1 MDLFSKY
8 KTDADKERDGV
19 WVPLDGESR
28 IRIARTNN
36 PLYREAMV
44 RKMNRYKMAAKS
56 KVIPEDA
63 WLDIV
68 NELVAETILVDWEG
82 ITEKGQP
89 LPYSVENAK
98 RVLTEL
104 KDFREM
110 VLSIADNMENFKEEL
125 DEGTEKNSVRP

>member
-1 MDLFSKY
+1 MDLFSKF
-8 KTDADKERDGV
+8 KTDAEKERDGV
-19 WVPLDGESR
+19 WVPLDGEGR
-28 IRIARTNN
+28 IRVARTNN
-36 PLYREAMV
+36 PLYRESLV
-44 RKMNRYKMAAKS
+44 RKVSRYKTATKS
-56 KVIPEDA
+56 KVIPEDD

-68 NELVAETILVDWEG
+68 NELVAETILVGWEG

-110 VLSIADNMENFKEEL
+110 VLSIADNMDNFKEEL

>member
-1 MDLFSKY
+1 MDLFAKY
-8 KTDADKERDGV
+8 KTDESKEREGV
-19 WVPLDGESR
+19 WVPLDGEGR

-44 RKMNRYKMAAKS
+44 RKVNRYKMAAKS
-56 KVIPEDA
+56 KVIPEDD
-63 WLDIV
+63 WITIV
-68 NELVAETILVDWEG
+68 NELIAETILVDWEG

-98 RVLTEL
+98 RVLAEL

-110 VLSIADNMENFKEEL
+110 VLSIADNMDNFKEEL

>member
-1 MDLFSKY
+1 MDLFAKY
-8 KTDADKERDGV
+8 KTDESKEREGV
-19 WVPLDGESR
+19 WVPLDGEGR

-44 RKMNRYKMAAKS
+44 RKVNRYKMAAKS
-56 KVIPEDA
+56 KVIPDDD
-63 WLDIV
+63 WITIV
-68 NELVAETILVDWEG
+68 NELIAETILVDWEG

-89 LPYSVENAK
+89 LPYSVENAL

-110 VLSIADNMENFKEEL
+110 VLSIADNMDNFKEEL

>member
-1 MDLFSKY
+1 MDLFAKY
-8 KTDADKERDGV
+8 KTDESKEREGV
-19 WVPLDGESR
+19 WVPLDGEGR

-36 PLYREAMV
+36 PLYREVMV
-44 RKMNRYKMAAKS
+44 RKVNRYKMAAKS
-56 KVIPEDA
+56 KVIPEDD
-63 WLDIV
+63 WITIV
-68 NELVAETILVDWEG
+68 NELIAETILVDWEG

-98 RVLTEL
+98 RVLAEL

-110 VLSIADNMENFKEEL
+110 VLSIADNMDNFKEEL

>member
-1 MDLFSKY
+1 MDLFSKF
-8 KTDADKERDGV
+8 KTNEDKERDGV
-19 WVPLDGESR
+19 WVSLDGEGR

-36 PLYREAMV
+36 PLYREAML

-56 KVIPEDA
+56 KVIPDDA

-68 NELVAETILVDWEG
+68 NELIAETILVDWEG
-82 ITEKGQP
+82 ITEKGEP
-89 LPYSVENAK
+89 LSYSVENAK

-110 VLSIADNMENFKEEL
+110 VLSIADNMDNFKEEL

>member
-1 MDLFSKY
+1 MDLFSKF
-8 KTDADKERDGV
+8 KTNEDKERDGV
-19 WVPLDGESR
+19 WVSLDGEGS

-36 PLYREAMV
+36 PLYREAML

-56 KVIPEDA
+56 KVIPDDA

-68 NELVAETILVDWEG
+68 NELIAETILVDWEG
-82 ITEKGQP
+82 ITEKGEP
-89 LPYSVENAK
+89 LSYSVENAK

-110 VLSIADNMENFKEEL
+110 VLSIADNMDNFKEEL